1 VAIGRWRPAS
11 DLATLHGT
19 MDRLF
24 SDVFGDSLSRMGG
37 DEGAMMP
44 MLHLPVD
51 IRESDDGYMIAAPVP
66 GFKPEDVE
74 VTFSEGMLT
83 INARRREER
92 EQGEGQYLRREI
104 AFGNYQRRIALPAD
118 VEAENIR
125 ATFDNGVLCVE
136 VPRAERPQPVRIQV
150 QPGQRGEATGDGQ
163 ASQEARASDQSGPAA
178 RPRQTRPRQTR
189 PRQARL

>member
-1 VAIGRWRPAS
+1 
-11 DLATLHGT
+11 

-24 SDVFGDSLSRMGG
+24 SDVFGDSLSRVGG

-44 MLHLPVD
+44 TLHLPVD
-51 IRESDDGYMIAAPVP
+51 IRETDNGYMIEAPVP

-74 VTFSEGMLT
+74 VTFSDGMLT

-92 EQGEGQYLRREI
+92 EQREGQYLRREI

-118 VEAENIR
+118 VRAENIR
-125 ATFDNGVLCVE
+125 ATFDNGVLRVE

-150 QPGQRGEATGDGQ
+150 QPGQQQGEATGDDQ
-163 ASQEARASDQSGPAA
+163 ASQEAQASDQGRPAA
-178 RPRQTRPRQTR
+178 SETMASETPASETVGNEASRT
-189 PRQARL
+189 